1 MFSAAELIDSYTPVT
16 AIAVVFVALSIAG
29 CSADLTRFDNN
40 PFSRA
45 VQTAQ
50 PAGGLSATS
59 FVGAAF
65 GPGAAK
71 SVPRPKADLA
81 NGGRSAEVVSLDNLA
96 VRSASPR
103 NRPIRIS
110 QRDRKASAASTKNN
124 SNAVAKGAH
133 LRRTVNS
140 HGEHQRKAANTRP
153 VEISP
158 KKPVQNAAK
167 TRLADKLATDRTP
180 TFDWPV
186 HGKILARFGPQP
198 NGQKN
203 DGIKVAVPESTP
215 IRSAEDGVVIYA
227 GSGLEGFG
235 NLVLVR
241 HTNDYVTVYA
251 HAKEL
256 KVKRG
261 DQIRR
266 ADIIA
271 SSGQTGNVSTPQVYF
286 EVRKGSAPVDP
297 LRLLQ
302 IRTEPKRGETA
313 SMGVSRP

>member
-1 MFSAAELIDSYTPVT
+1 MFSAAELINSYTPVT

-29 CSADLTRFDNN
+29 CSADLSRFDNN

-50 PAGGLSATS
+50 PAGGLSATP

-153 VEISP
+153 VEMSP
-158 KKPVQNAAK
+158 KPPVQKAAK

-203 DGIKVAVPESTP
+203 EGIKIAVPESTP

-227 GSGLEGFG
+227 GSELKGFG

-261 DQIRR
+261 DQIKR

-271 SSGQTGNVSTPQVYF
+271 SSGQTGYVSTPQVYF

-302 IRTEPKRGETA
+302 NRTEPKRGETA